1 MMLATLLLMGF
12 AMCLIDMYEGKA
24 TGAEKAIVVIV
35 VLGLLIIDAVAK
47 CRY

>member
-12 AMCLIDMYEGKA
+12 VMCLIDVYQGQA
-24 TGAEKAIVVIV
+24 SGGEKAIVVIV
-35 VLGLLIIDAVAK
+35 LLGLLIIDAVAK